1 MIGLVKAWRWPQARP
16 AIRIAFARK
25 SAPKP
30 VRMRCCL
37 TVVPALAL
45 LILSGVTPTLA
56 DETVVLTVTGRI
68 AGPGGATTIDYTM
81 AELERLGFETVVT
94 TTPWTD
100 GPVTFEGVPA
110 TALMAAVGASGQT
123 VRASALNDYVADIPV
138 SDFARHQVLFAVR
151 ANGAPMQ
158 VRDKGP
164 IWIIYPDYA
173 ADHARPIVRDRMVWQ
188 LRRLDVR

>member
-1 MIGLVKAWRWPQARP
+1 MRRCLVA
-16 AIRIAFARK
+16 
-25 SAPKP
+25 AP
-30 VRMRCCL
+30 
-37 TVVPALAL
+37 TVAL
-45 LILSGVTPTLA
+45 LVLSAGLA
-56 DETVVLTVTGRI
+56 PAADKRVVLTVTGRI
-68 AGPGGATTIDYTM
+68 AAPDGATSVDYTM
-81 AELERLGFETVVT
+81 TQLEQLGLQTVVT

-110 TALMAAVGASGQT
+110 TTLMTAVGASGQT
-123 VRASALNDYVADIPV
+123 VRAIALNDYVADIPV
-138 SDFARHQVLFAVR
+138 SDFARHQVLLALR

-158 VRDKGP
+158 IRDKGP